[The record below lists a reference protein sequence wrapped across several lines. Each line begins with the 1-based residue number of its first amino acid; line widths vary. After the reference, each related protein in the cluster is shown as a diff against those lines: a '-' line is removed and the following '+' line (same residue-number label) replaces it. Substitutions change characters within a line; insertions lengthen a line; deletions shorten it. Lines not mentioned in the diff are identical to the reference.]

1 MENRS
6 TLAKHLLDIIEV
18 CSDRLYDINHLPE
31 EQINITTEDIE
42 KVSQILNTLNY
53 VSVEIPL

>member
-6 TLAKHLLDIIEV
+6 TLSKHLLDIIEV